1 MANHFKSVRIEML
14 NASGCKHPCTYMQ
27 LSYEKRIYNQL
38 KPLVN
43 QSNLAVYYEITD
55 TIVTEEVL
63 LYDLNSIVSAV
74 GGSLGLFLGFS
85 CFQGAMWIV
94 DIVSMY
100 AASLSKFYRST
111 K

>member
-1 MANHFKSVRIEML
+1 
-14 NASGCKHPCTYMQ
+14 MQ

-43 QSNLAVYYEITD
+43 ESNLAVYYEITD

-94 DIVSMY
+94 GIVSMY
-100 AASLSKFYRST
+100 AASLSKFYWST

>member
-1 MANHFKSVRIEML
+1 ML
-14 NASGCKHPCTYMQ
+14 NASGCKQPCTYMQ

-38 KPLVN
+38 RPLVN
-43 QSNLAVYYEITD
+43 QSNIAVYYELTD

-85 CFQGAMWIV
+85 CFQGAMWIAG
-94 DIVSMY
+94 IVSMY
-100 AASLSKFYRST
+100 AAVLKLAEQILSGH
-111 K
+111 